1 MCETS
6 VLRVARPMP
15 EVPPTKTALGEGDV
29 VQRRALEAW
38 TRGRPTM
45 VSFVTLGRLVDCVG
59 WSMVHVLSGA

>member
-1 MCETS
+1 
-6 VLRVARPMP
+6 MP